1 MAEKSLYEAY
11 QKLFESLY
19 LGGLERICLTVFE
32 ILKRP
37 VLIVNH
43 ELNKLEQFPPKPLGD
58 PIWDELFENGRLK
71 PQTIWQLRE
80 DGLMEFSEKS
90 DIPSWTNWGMVK
102 NRPRLVCTVKVNSA
116 VKGYVAVFFEEDEYS
131 DFHVQITQMFSQV
144 VSLELQKYDHPE
156 YPNYPTITTAF
167 VIDLFQGMINS
178 DDILS
183 NWEKRIDNKLK
194 PPFCVA
200 VVGGDDQVSTTIH
213 YVRRYLIKDKN
224 TYNTIIKGNLYILFT
239 DINAQIDFSKILN
252 NRFNSLTDS
261 LDLYNLSLGLS
272 DTFETLLNIETYK
285 YQAEQ
290 ALLLGKSCRHNSRI
304 YFYKDL
310 ILENMI
316 SQLKNND
323 KAGSYIHPAIKML
336 EAHDKTNNTEY
347 LKTLKEYIMSMCNPA
362 KTVEKIHIH
371 RNTLLYRLKRIQ
383 ELTDISLDDE
393 HLCALL
399 LINFYL
405 LE

>member
-11 QKLFESLY
+11 QKLFESLC
-19 LGGLERICLTVFE
+19 LGGLARICLTAYE
-32 ILKRP
+32 ILQRP
-37 VLIVNH
+37 VLIVNN

-58 PIWDELFENGRLK
+58 PIWDELLENGRLA
-71 PQTIWQLRE
+71 PQTIWKLRE
-80 DGLMEFSEKS
+80 EGLMEYSEKS

-102 NRPRLVCTVKVNSA
+102 NRPRLVCTVKISGV
-116 VKGYVAVFFEEDEYS
+116 VKGYVAVFFEEDEYCH
-131 DFHVQITQMFSQV
+131 FHVQITQMFSQV

-167 VIDLFQGMINS
+167 VIDLFQGMIKS
-178 DDILS
+178 HDILS

-194 PPFCVA
+194 PHFCVA

-213 YVRRYLIKDKN
+213 YVRRYLVKEKN
-224 TYNTIIKGNLYILFT
+224 IYDTIIKGNLYILFT
-239 DINAQIDFSKILN
+239 DINTQIDFSEILN
-252 NRFNSLTDS
+252 SRFNSLTES
-261 LDLYNLSLGLS
+261 LDMYNLSLGLS
-272 DTFETLLNIETYK
+272 DSFENLLNIDIYK

-290 ALLLGKSCRHNSRI
+290 ALFLGKSCRHNSRI
-304 YFYKDL
+304 YLYKDL
-310 ILENMI
+310 MLENMI
-316 SQLKNND
+316 SHLKNND
-323 KAGSYIHPAIKML
+323 KAVSYIHPAIKML
-336 EAHDKTNNTEY
+336 EIHDKTNNTEY
-347 LKTLKEYIMSMCNPA
+347 LKTLEVYIMSMCNPA
-362 KTVEKIHIH
+362 KTVENMHIH

-399 LINFYL
+399 LINFYI